1 MVALSASLAAPALEL
16 DRPFAGRELRMVSLA
31 ARGSDEAAT
40 FAEVSDVGT
49 GAAEGMYEVD
59 RKT

>member
-16 DRPFAGRELRMVSLA
+16 DRPFAGRELRVSLA

-49 GAAEGMYEVD
+49 GAAEVM
-59 RKT
+59 

>member
-1 MVALSASLAAPALEL
+1 MVALSASLSAPALEL
-16 DRPFAGRELRMVSLA
+16 ERPFAGKELRVSLS
-31 ARGSDEAAT
+31 RGSDEAAT

-49 GAAEGMYEVD
+49 GAAEVMYEVD

>member
-16 DRPFAGRELRMVSLA
+16 DRPFAGRELRVSLA

-40 FAEVSDVGT
+40 FAEVSDDGA
-49 GAAEGMYEVD
+49 GAAEVMYEVD

>member
-1 MVALSASLAAPALEL
+1 MVALSASLSAPALEL
-16 DRPFAGRELRMVSLA
+16 ERPFAGRELRVSLS
-31 ARGSDEAAT
+31 ARDSDEAAT

-49 GAAEGMYEVD
+49 GAAEVMYEVD